1 MHLTEYHPIF
11 ALAVILAVLS
21 ALALQGA
28 GVPAPWPAAIA
39 MYVYGVAV
47 WPVLRERVPSLSPG
61 TYAAAWTSIAL
72 LVIVFETLAR
82 LVHIVG

>member
-11 ALAVILAVLS
+11 GLAVILAVLS

-39 MYVYGVAV
+39 MYVYGVVV
-47 WPVLRERVPSLSPG
+47 WPVLRERVPSLSAG
-61 TYAAAWTSIAL
+61 TYAAAWTSVAL
-72 LVIVFETLAR
+72 LVVVFETLAR
-82 LVHIVG
+82 LIRLAG